1 MKSKLNSRM
10 LLILTLIF
18 VLFFVL
24 AQVNLTWAEQK
35 KVVKIGFIDPL
46 TGPNAA
52 IGIGAKNSAELAV
65 RQANAS
71 GEFPYEIKLV
81 AEDDASD
88 PATGV
93 AAALKLCSDPEV
105 VAVISHFN
113 SPVALATVH
122 IFHRFGVAQIM
133 PSSIHPDITRG
144 NDYKEVTRICAD
156 NIAEHNFG
164 TDLVIKEL
172 GYKKWSIIYDTSSY
186 GVNCNTNF
194 KRSLSECGGI
204 LLSEDGISVGTKDFR
219 PILTKIKELN
229 PEGIY
234 FGGLY
239 TEAALCKRQM
249 HELGMDNVLF
259 FGVTGFD
266 SVTFNEIAGSAAEG
280 TIEVGKLALGEESPF
295 VKAYK
300 AAGFKE
306 PYEATG
312 PYAYDAIGI
321 ILGALKKVGPDRK
334 AIVDYIADP
343 DFRYT
348 GAIGLTILDE
358 DGQSLTGGLTIK
370 ISQDGKWIPW
380 DKSEYVTGKR
390 KLPGR

>member
-1 MKSKLNSRM
+1 MKSITKNKM
-10 LLILTLIF
+10 YLILIFSLILAF
-18 VLFFVL
+18 VLCQSSLV
-24 AQVNLTWAEQK
+24 WAEAK

-46 TGPNAA
+46 TGPTAD

-65 RQANAS
+65 LQANAS
-71 GEFPYEIKLV
+71 GEFPYEIELV

-93 AAALKLCSDPEV
+93 AAALKLCSDPDV

-113 SPVALATVH
+113 SAVALATVH
-122 IFHRFGVAQIM
+122 TFHRFGVAQIM

-144 NDYKEVTRICAD
+144 NDYKEVSRICAD

-164 TDLVIKEL
+164 VDLVVDKL
-172 GYKKWSIIYDTSSY
+172 GNKNWSSIYDTSSY
-186 GVNCNTNF
+186 GDNCNNNF
-194 KRSLSECGGI
+194 KKVLEERGGV

-219 PILTKIKELN
+219 PILNKIKELK

-234 FGGLY
+234 FGGLT

-249 HELGMDNVLF
+249 QELGMDDIVF
-259 FGVTGFD
+259 FGVTGLD
-266 SVTFNEIAGSAAEG
+266 SETFNEIAESAAEG
-280 TIEVGKLALGEESPF
+280 TIIVGKSALGEDSDF

-300 AAGFKE
+300 AAGFNE

-321 ILGALKKVGPDRK
+321 ILEALKKVGPDRK

-343 DFRYT
+343 DFEYH
-348 GAIGLTILDE
+348 GVIGLTKLDE
-358 DGQSLTGGLTIK
+358 DGQSITGGLALK
-370 ISQDGKWIPW
+370 VSRDGEWVPW
-380 DKSEYVTGKR
+380 SE
-390 KLPGR
+390 

>member
-1 MKSKLNSRM
+1 MKSITKNKM
-10 LLILTLIF
+10 YLILIFSLILAF
-18 VLFFVL
+18 VLCQSSLV
-24 AQVNLTWAEQK
+24 WAEAK

-46 TGPNAA
+46 TGPTAA
-52 IGIGAKNSAELAV
+52 IGIGAKNSAELAIM
-65 RQANAS
+65 QANAS

-93 AAALKLCSDPEV
+93 AAALKLCSDPDV

-113 SPVALATVH
+113 SAVALATVH
-122 IFHRFGVAQIM
+122 TFHRFGVAQIM

-144 NDYKEVTRICAD
+144 NDYKEVSRICAD

-164 TDLVIKEL
+164 VDLVVDKL
-172 GYKKWSIIYDTSSY
+172 GHKKWSSIYDTSSY
-186 GVNCNTNF
+186 GDNCNNNF
-194 KRSLSECGGI
+194 KKVLGERGGV

-219 PILTKIKELN
+219 PILNKIKELK
-229 PEGIY
+229 PEAIY
-234 FGGLY
+234 FGGLT

-249 HELGMDNVLF
+249 QELGMDDIVF
-259 FGVTGFD
+259 FGVTGLD
-266 SVTFNEIAGSAAEG
+266 SETFNEIAGPAAEG
-280 TIEVGKLALGEESPF
+280 TIIVGKLALGEDSDF

-300 AAGFKE
+300 AAGFRE

-321 ILGALKKVGPDRK
+321 ILEALKKVGPDKK

-343 DFRYT
+343 DFEYN
-348 GAIGLTILDE
+348 GVIGLTKLDE
-358 DGQSLTGGLTIK
+358 DGQSVTGGLTLK
-370 ISQDGKWIPW
+370 VSRNGKWVPW
-380 DKSEYVTGKR
+380 SE
-390 KLPGR
+390 

>member
-1 MKSKLNSRM
+1 MFL
-10 LLILTLIF
+10 LLILVF
-18 VLFFVL
+18 VLLFVL
-24 AQVNLTWAEQK
+24 VQVNLTWAEQK

-65 RQANAS
+65 QQANAS

-88 PATGV
+88 PTTGV

-133 PSSIHPDITRG
+133 PSSIHPDVTRG
-144 NDYKEVTRICAD
+144 NDYKEVSRICAD

-164 TDLVIKEL
+164 LDLVVKEL

-194 KRSLSECGGI
+194 KRSLSEREGI

-249 HELGMDNVLF
+249 HELGMDNVLY
-259 FGVTGFD
+259 FGVTGLD
-266 SVTFNEIAGSAAEG
+266 SDTFNEIAGSAAEG

-321 ILGALKKVGPDRK
+321 ILEALKTVGPDRK

-348 GAIGLTILDE
+348 GVIGLTILDE
-358 DGQSLTGGLTIK
+358 DGQSLTGGLTMK